1 MGKMVSSDVAWAV
14 IRDNSC
20 FLLKKRGVKKPFS
33 TEACNLTNRNSQ
45 RYNGIVNSKVVGVS
59 AAADNKGFVLTT
71 KKSKNVF
78 KPSKA
83 TVTTTMKA
91 GPRRSL
97 HRVKAVLNK
106 QRYRKD
112 LTKAALRRAAIIA
125 KSQKPLPARKGA
137 KAPVKKE

>member
-1 MGKMVSSDVAWAV
+1 MFCDK
-14 IRDNSC
+14 
-20 FLLKKRGVKKPFS
+20 LKITTMIIYR
-33 TEACNLTNRNSQ
+33 
-45 RYNGIVNSKVVGVS
+45 
-59 AAADNKGFVLTT
+59 FVLTT
-71 KKSKNVF
+71 RKSKNVF

-97 HRVKAVLNK
+97 HKVKAVLNK

-137 KAPVKKE
+137 KAPAKKE

>member
-1 MGKMVSSDVAWAV
+1 M
-14 IRDNSC
+14 IIYR
-20 FLLKKRGVKKPFS
+20 
-33 TEACNLTNRNSQ
+33 
-45 RYNGIVNSKVVGVS
+45 
-59 AAADNKGFVLTT
+59 FVLTT
-71 KKSKNVF
+71 RKSKNVF

-83 TVTTTMKA
+83 MVTTTMKA

-97 HRVKAVLNK
+97 HKVKAVLNK

-137 KAPVKKE
+137 KAPAKKE